1 MKAQLLKDYN
11 TRYELHTLETPVLS
25 AASDPHDML
34 IKVTAASYCHTDH
47 VLAYG
52 GMPGL
57 PPHFPHIGCHEFAGE
72 IVALSPASTPDAIKY
87 KVGDRVGVPGR
98 AFHPCGKCFECSSS
112 SSSSNSKSSA
122 FATKEQDPPGY
133 SVYCPHALNL
143 GISSPGGF
151 REYAIVDSR
160 QVALIPEEISD
171 IQASAMM
178 CAGLTIYAALKK
190 CISACRP
197 NSSSLDGAKDLYVGI
212 IGCGGGLGHL
222 GLQFAIAMGFKA
234 ILGVDNSDG
243 PLRLARHSAGQL
255 ATIIAEGTDQDVTL
269 EIIDARKYP
278 SPEKLAMSFNTKY
291 VTRYREPP
299 PASSNERNEVG
310 LDAVIIL
317 PESQK
322 AFDYGVGLL
331 KNHGKCIVVSFP
343 KEGFHLSAQDLVFRD
358 ITVMGSLV
366 GSNKLLKEMLD
377 FAAQKQ
383 VKARIKT
390 FPLERLNDLVDEY
403 HKAEG
408 GKLVVDMKKPP
419 TTTEPP
425 LRS

>member
-1 MKAQLLKDYN
+1 MKAQLLNAYN
-11 TRYELHTLETPVLS
+11 TQYELHTLETPLLS
-25 AASDPHDML
+25 TTSDPHDML

-47 VLAYG
+47 VLASG

-72 IVALSPASTPDAIKY
+72 IVALSPASTPDTINY

-98 AFHPCGKCFECSSS
+98 AFHPCGKCFECSDSS
-112 SSSSNSKSSA
+112 SGSNSSA

-151 REYAIVDSR
+151 REYALVDSR

-197 NSSSLDGAKDLYVGI
+197 NSSLDGAKDLDIGI

-234 ILGVDNSDG
+234 ILGVDNADG
-243 PLRLARHSAGQL
+243 PLRLARDSAWQF
-255 ATIIAEGTDQDVTL
+255 ANIIEGGTDQ
-269 EIIDARKYP
+269 E
-278 SPEKLAMSFNTKY
+278 Y
-291 VTRYREPP
+291 VTRYREPS
-299 PASSNERNEVG
+299 ASSNERNEVG

-343 KEGFHLSAQDLVFRD
+343 KDGFHLSSQDLIFRD

-366 GSNKLLKEMLD
+366 GSNKLLKEMFY

-419 TTTEPP
+419 ATAELP